1 MNKREKAFS
10 LVEAVTALIIL
21 AIVSSGVVVVITR
34 CIASAADLQL
44 RMRAFEVAR
53 ENMEKLLAG
62 DSARET
68 TEYGNSDKYPEIK
81 WQTVVETFYEPI
93 TTRMWLRGVCS
104 AEYTD
109 TKGETQTV
117 ELTHWLTDVTKQQLL
132 QIMANKEKEK
142 GEATLADQVVETIEE
157 AAEYAGVD
165 VPTIQKWV
173 DNGLVTLEDG
183 SFAKTNLD
191 IFKSSSGNPST
202 ESRNQQVKSEAELT
216 KLTKGTARERGKP
229 DTQETPAE
237 EKTSAEQ
244 DWLNQRDPAT
254 GLTYRE
260 LEEMSFE
267 QIFELLKGRL
277 QQ

>member
-1 MNKREKAFS
+1 MNKKEKAFS
-10 LVEAVTALIIL
+10 LVEAVTALMIL

-62 DSARET
+62 DSVKET
-68 TEYGNSDKYPEIK
+68 TEYGNSDKYLEIK

-93 TTRMWLRGVCS
+93 TTRMWIRGVCS

-109 TKGETQTV
+109 IKGETQTV

-132 QIMANKEKEK
+132 QIMANKKKEKENE
-142 GEATLADQVVETIEE
+142 EAKLSDQVVVTIEE
-157 AAEYAGVD
+157 AAKYAGVD

-183 SFAKTNLD
+183 SFPKVNLD
-191 IFKSSSGNPST
+191 IFKEGNGNPSPETKTQQADSPQDLIQPSPEQAEPT
-202 ESRNQQVKSEAELT
+202 EPEPSEAE
-216 KLTKGTARERGKP
+216 P
-229 DTQETPAE
+229 SSPE
-237 EKTSAEQ
+237 EKRVYTEADVRAMGIPEELIPIVLQ
-244 DWLNQRDPAT
+244 LLNSD
-254 GLTYRE
+254 
-260 LEEMSFE
+260 
-267 QIFELLKGRL
+267 
-277 QQ
+277 